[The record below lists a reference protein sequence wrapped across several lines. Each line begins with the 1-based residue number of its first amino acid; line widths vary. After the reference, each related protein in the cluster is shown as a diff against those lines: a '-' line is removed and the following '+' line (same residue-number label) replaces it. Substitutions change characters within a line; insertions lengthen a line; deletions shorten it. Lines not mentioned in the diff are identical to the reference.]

1 MTKDNATAA
10 YALLSYYAKLYKDR
24 YGVSPTINKYKEK
37 WAASSILEDYGKETS
52 HKVLEYYFKMQKE
65 GHPLNWFYN
74 NFDVLLDRINE
85 SEKDQQLRKERR
97 AQTALLRQEWLNGN
111 A

>member
-1 MTKDNATAA
+1 
-10 YALLSYYAKLYKDR
+10 
-24 YGVSPTINKYKEK
+24 
-37 WAASSILEDYGKETS
+37 
-52 HKVLEYYFKMQKE
+52 MQKE

-74 NFDVLLDRINE
+74 NFDVLLDRIND

>member
-1 MTKDNATAA
+1 MG
-10 YALLSYYAKLYKDR
+10 LLKLSKYIIKKILLILGYKI
-24 YGVSPTINKYKEK
+24 INKYKEK
-37 WAASSILEDYGKETS
+37 WAAASILEDYDKETA

-74 NFDVLLDRINE
+74 NFDVLLDRIND
-85 SEKDQQLRKERR
+85 SEKDQELRKERR

>member
-1 MTKDNATAA
+1 MTKDGATAA

-24 YGVSPTINKYKEK
+24 YGVTPTINKYKEK
-37 WAASSILEDYGKETS
+37 WAASSILEDYDKETA

-74 NFDVLLDRINE
+74 NFDVLLDRIND